1 MFASRN
7 DMSLKQHLFAAA
19 VKAILSGNCDDWDF
33 KMWKWRAKVKGGFK
47 LHHYYSIL
55 SKGKIVD

>member
-1 MFASRN
+1 
-7 DMSLKQHLFAAA
+7 MSLKQHLFAAA

-33 KMWKWRAKVKGGFK
+33 KMWKWRAKVKDGFK